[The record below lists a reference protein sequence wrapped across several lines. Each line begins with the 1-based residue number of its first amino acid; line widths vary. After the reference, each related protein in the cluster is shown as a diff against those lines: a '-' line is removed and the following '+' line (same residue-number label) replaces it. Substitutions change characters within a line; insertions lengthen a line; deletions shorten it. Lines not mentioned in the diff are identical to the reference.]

1 MKKIFKFY
9 SLLPLLLVITIAGCK
24 KDFQDKTVNNNKPNA
39 VPASLLL
46 NGILTGKGLV
56 EGPDGSKETN
66 CQYYLNNYDYYGNN
80 RYDFKYGDDYYTVLK
95 NVVEMEKQAAKT
107 GNAVNSYAALGKF
120 FKAYLF
126 TKMSMEMGDIP
137 MTDALQGLTNLTPAY
152 DTQKNVM
159 LQSLALLESANTD
172 LTALIAAKENI
183 LAGDIFFNGDL
194 LKWQKVVNTFRI
206 RLLIQLSKR
215 ADDDA
220 QLNVKKQFSDIVS
233 NPGKYPVME
242 SAADNMQYNY
252 LPTISTNYYPQN
264 PDNFGQSG
272 SRKNTS
278 ATYIGLL
285 TKLKDPRV
293 FVTAEPSRYLVDNLK
308 QSPTDFS
315 SFVGADAGE
324 DLGVMYN
331 NAGLQKYSFLNRK
344 RYYSTYIGEP
354 SIQIGYAELMFNLAE
369 GVYRG
374 WAAGNAE
381 NYYIAGIKSSMDSYK
396 IPTGTGSFTAY
407 FYRPGSKDVTLP
419 ANYDTY
425 NINVNWDTYYNQP
438 EVKYNTAN
446 GLTQIIQQKYLALF
460 RHSGLESYF
469 TYRRTLIPKFT
480 VGPGTG
486 NGGRIASRFQ
496 YHEYERTANAAN
508 YQIAIQ
514 SQYGGN
520 DDINGIM
527 FILK

>member
-1 MKKIFKFY
+1 MKKIFKLY
-9 SLLPLLLVITIAGCK
+9 SLLPLLLVVTISGCK
-24 KDFQDKTVNNNKPNA
+24 KDFEEKTINNNKPTA
-39 VPASLLL
+39 VQASLLL
-46 NGILTGKGLV
+46 NGILTGNGLV

-66 CQYYLNNYDYYGNN
+66 SQYYLNNYDYYGNN

-107 GNAVNSYAALGKF
+107 GAAVNSYAALGKF

-137 MTDALQGLTNLTPAY
+137 MTDALAGIANLTPAY

-172 LTALIAAKENI
+172 LTTLIAAKENI

-194 LKWQKVVNTFRI
+194 LKWQKLVNTFRI

-215 ADDDA
+215 ADDDT
-220 QLNVKKQFSDIVS
+220 QLNVKKQFSDIIS
-233 NPGKYPVME
+233 NKTKYPIME
-242 SAADNMQYNY
+242 SAADNMQYVY
-252 LPTISTNYYPQN
+252 ISPTNYYPQT

-278 ATYIGLL
+278 ATYISLL

-293 FVTAEPSRYLVDNLK
+293 FVTAEPSRYQVDSLK
-308 QSPTDFS
+308 LSPTDFS
-315 SFVGADAGE
+315 SFIGADAGQ
-324 DLGVMYN
+324 DLGIMYN

-344 RYYSTYIGEP
+344 RYYSTYTGEP
-354 SIQIGYAELMFNLAE
+354 SIQVGYAELMFNIAE
-369 GVYRG
+369 GIYRG
-374 WAAGNAE
+374 WAAGDAE
-381 NYYIAGIKSSMDSYK
+381 SYYTAGIKSSMDSYK
-396 IPTGTGSFTAY
+396 IPTGTGTFTAY
-407 FYRPGSKDVTLP
+407 FYRPGSTNVALP

-425 NINVNWDTYYNQP
+425 TINVNWDTYYNQP
-438 EVKYNTAN
+438 AVKYNTAN
-446 GLTQIIQQKYLALF
+446 ALTQIVQQKYLALF

-469 TYRRTLIPKFT
+469 TYRRTGIPTFT
-480 VGPGTG
+480 TGPGTG

-527 FILK
+527 YILK

>member
-1 MKKIFKFY
+1 MKTIFKFY
-9 SLLPLLLVITIAGCK
+9 SLLPLLLVVSLSGCK
-24 KDFQDKTVNNNKPNA
+24 KDFEEKTINNNNPTA
-39 VPASLLL
+39 VQASLLL
-46 NGILTGKGLV
+46 NGILTSKGLA
-56 EGPDGSKETN
+56 EAPDGSKETN
-66 CQYYLNNYDYYGNN
+66 NQYYLNNYDYYGNN
-80 RYDFKYGDDYYTVLK
+80 RYDFKYGDDYYTILK
-95 NVVEMEKQAAKT
+95 NVTEMEKQSVKSGA
-107 GNAVNSYAALGKF
+107 AVNSYTALGKF

-137 MTDALQGLTNLTPAY
+137 MSAAVSGLANLTPAY

-159 LQSLALLESANTD
+159 LQSLALLESANSD

-194 LKWQKVVNTFRI
+194 LKWQKTINTFRI
-206 RLLIQLSKR
+206 RLLLQLSKR

-220 QLNVKKQFSDIVS
+220 QLNVKGQFADIM
-233 NPGKYPVME
+233 NNKAKYPVME
-242 SAADNMQYNY
+242 SAADNMQYIY
-252 LPTISTNYYPQN
+252 ISPTNYYPQT

-293 FVTAEPSRYLVDNLK
+293 FVTAEPSRYQVETLK

-315 SFVGADAGE
+315 SFIGADAGE

-344 RYYSTYIGEP
+344 RYYSTYTGEP
-354 SIQIGYAELMFNLAE
+354 SIQVGYSELMFNIAE
-369 GVYRG
+369 GISRG
-374 WAAGNAE
+374 WAAGDAE
-381 NYYIAGIKSSMDSYK
+381 SYYTAGIKSSMDFYK
-396 IPTGTGSFTAY
+396 IPTGTGTFTAY
-407 FYRPGSKDVTLP
+407 FYRPGSTNVALA

-425 NINVNWDTYYNQP
+425 TINADWNTYYNQP
-438 EVKYNTAN
+438 AVKYNSAN
-446 GLTQIIQQKYLALF
+446 ALTQIIQQKYLALF

-469 TYRRTLIPKFT
+469 TYRRTGIPAFT
-480 VGPGTG
+480 TGPGTG

-496 YHEYERTANAAN
+496 YQENERTANTAN
-508 YQIAIQ
+508 YQSALQ

-527 FILK
+527 YILK